1 MKRRDIKSAV
11 LIIMALLVMMVTACG
26 EDTDTVHA
34 TEKEEPKADSGDEMK
49 EYDFSA
55 FENVEY

>member
-26 EDTDTVHA
+26 EDM
-34 TEKEEPKADSGDEMK
+34 EKVWDKIEIEPI
-49 EYDFSA
+49 
-55 FENVEY
+55 NVVIANCLKK